1 MPDTI
6 KSLAEAF
13 EREHLSPAAAKSGDS
28 RGRRGSVT
36 PCPVRTEFQRD
47 RDRILHSK
55 SFRRLKGKT
64 QVFLDPKG
72 DHYRTRLTHTLEVAQ
87 IGRTIC
93 RALRLNEDLCEAVAL
108 GHDLGHTPFG
118 HTGEAVLDK
127 VLPGG
132 FRHQEQ
138 SLRVVDFLEKDG
150 DGLDLTHETRA
161 GIGAHSK
168 GTGALFGPRVG
179 TQTLEAGVV
188 RISDAIAYL
197 NHDIE
202 DAARS
207 GILDPHDLPSGP
219 MSVLGARRSE
229 RIGRMVRDVVEATA
243 AADHVTMSDDV
254 LEASQTLKDHMYEHV
269 YPSPLIAAE
278 VQKAKGVL
286 NALVDHYASRPD
298 DLPGFY
304 QRIADTDELTRA
316 VCDYVA
322 GMTDRFALDRY
333 RDIYLPKTWV

>member
-1 MPDTI
+1 MSETI
-6 KSLAEAF
+6 KSLAEAS
-13 EREHLSPAAAKSGDS
+13 ERTRLSPVAAKSADTK
-28 RGRRGSVT
+28 GRRRAVT
-36 PCPVRTEFQRD
+36 PCPVRTEYQRD

-87 IGRTIC
+87 IARTVS

-118 HTGEAVLDK
+118 HAGEDVLDRI
-127 VLPGG
+127 LPGG
-132 FRHQEQ
+132 FRHQDQ

-150 DGLDLTHETRA
+150 AGLNLTHETRA

-168 GTGALFGPRVG
+168 GTGAIMATAIGA
-179 TQTLEAGVV
+179 QSLEAGVV
-188 RISDAIAYL
+188 RVSDAIAYL

-207 GILDPHDLPSGP
+207 GILDLDDLPAGP
-219 MSVLGARRSE
+219 MNVLGARRSE
-229 RIGRMVRDVVEATA
+229 RIGLMVRDVIEATA
-243 AADHVTMSDDV
+243 QNGQVSMSDAV
-254 LEASQTLKDHMYEHV
+254 LDATQTLKDHMYEHV
-269 YPSPLIAAE
+269 YPSPLIAVE
-278 VQKAKGVL
+278 VGKAKGVL
-286 NALVDHYASRPD
+286 NALVDRYTQAPNE
-298 DLPGFY
+298 LPGFY
-304 QRIADTDELTRA
+304 QRIADDAGLTRA
-316 VCDYVA
+316 ACDYVA

-333 RDIYLPKTWV
+333 RDSHLPKTWV

>member
-1 MPDTI
+1 MCDTI

-13 EREHLSPAAAKSGDS
+13 EREHLSEAAAKSADS
-28 RGRRGSVT
+28 RGRRVAVT
-36 PCPVRTEFQRD
+36 PCSVRTEYQRD

-87 IGRTIC
+87 IARTIC

-127 VLPGG
+127 ILAGG

-150 DGLDLTHETRA
+150 AGLNLTHETRA

-168 GTGALFGPRVG
+168 GTGAIVG
-179 TQTLEAGVV
+179 RHMDAQTPEAGVV

-207 GILDPHDLPSGP
+207 GILDPRDLPAGP
-219 MSVLGARRSE
+219 MSVLGTRRSE
-229 RIGRMVRDVVEATA
+229 RIGRMVRDVIEATDA
-243 AADHVTMSDDV
+243 AGHVTMSDGV
-254 LEASQTLKDHMYEHV
+254 LEASQSLKDYMYEHV
-269 YPSPLIAAE
+269 YPSPVIATE

-286 NALVDHYASRPD
+286 NALVDHYAGAPGQ
-298 DLPGFY
+298 LPPFY
-304 QRIADTDELTRA
+304 RRIADTDDLIRA

-333 RDIYLPKTWV
+333 RDIHLPKTWV